1 MPPIEP
7 PIESGVTPQE
17 QTPNKLTDTE
27 LLKQSE
33 AERAVLQREVDQLS
47 STALSKW
54 LLIAHRES
62 SHVAMTQTLSW
73 RITKPLRA
81 VRMVQRKVSEVG
93 VASTARVVVSTLQSR
108 RKKAAR

>member
-7 PIESGVTPQE
+7 GADPQPETFSDQTVSE
-17 QTPNKLTDTE
+17 QLKLA
-27 LLKQSE
+27 E
-33 AERAVLQREVDQLS
+33 AERQRLQREVDALS
-47 STALSKW
+47 AAALSKW

-62 SHVAMTQTLSW
+62 SHAAMTQTLSW

-81 VRMVQRKVSEVG
+81 VRLVQRKVSEVG